1 MQQSTPAATLARGPA
16 TTDGASGPI
25 RKSGASENVA
35 GGAIACDICI
45 IGAGSGGLTVA
56 EAAAAFGRS
65 VVLIEKHKMGGDCLN
80 FGCVPSKALIA
91 SAKRAEQFRSA
102 GAFGIEPVEPAINH
116 HAVNLHVKSIIA
128 ALAPNDSAE
137 RFGGLGVRV
146 ILGAGRFLDKK
157 TVLAGDYRITARRFV
172 IATGSSPVVPAIPG
186 LDQIPYFT
194 NETLFDNDKKLGH
207 LVILGGGPNGLEL
220 AQAYRRLGSR
230 TTVIEQARVLAK
242 EDPELTAVV
251 LKQLR
256 AEGIDVV
263 ENGTVE
269 RVENFGGGV
278 RVHVASEG
286 ERGMIDGSHL
296 LLAAGRRANIA
307 ELSLDAAGIRH
318 DSRGITVNAGL
329 RTSNPRVYAIGDVTG
344 ASPFTHTANYHA
356 ETVIRRAL
364 FLMPAK
370 VKAELVPSVTYTD
383 PELAQ
388 VGLTEQQAAER
399 RIPINVLR
407 WSYHENDRAQAER
420 VTRGHIKVITNRK
433 GRILGAGIVGA
444 EAGELI
450 QIWSLALSQG
460 MNIKAM
466 TEWIAPYPTLGEISR
481 RAALRYYVKA
491 PANPFLRKI
500 INLLARFG

>member
-1 MQQSTPAATLARGPA
+1 MQHSPPAAAIARGPA
-16 TTDGASGPI
+16 ATDGASGPD

-35 GGAIACDICI
+35 SGAIACDICI

-102 GAFGIEPVEPAINH
+102 GAFGIEPVEPAISH
-116 HAVNLHVKSIIA
+116 HAVNLHVKSTIA

-230 TTVIEQARVLAK
+230 VTVIEQARVLSK

-263 ENGTVE
+263 ENATVE
-269 RVENFGGGV
+269 RVENIGGSV

-388 VGLTEQQAAER
+388 VGLTEQQAAEK

-407 WSYHENDRAQAER
+407 WSYHENDRAQAEH

-481 RAALRYYVKA
+481 RAALRYYIKA
-491 PANPFLRKI
+491 PSNPFLRKI